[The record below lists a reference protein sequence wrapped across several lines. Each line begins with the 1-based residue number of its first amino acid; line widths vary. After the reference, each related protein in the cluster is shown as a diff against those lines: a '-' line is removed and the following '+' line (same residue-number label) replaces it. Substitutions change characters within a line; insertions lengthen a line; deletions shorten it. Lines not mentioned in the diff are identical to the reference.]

1 MATTKTTE
9 HIYTGNNSTTDYSVS
24 FEYLN
29 EADVK
34 VTLDHVA
41 TTAYSFVNATTLRFT
56 TAPGTGVAIRIYRDT
71 DVDAARFVFAS
82 GSALKAG
89 ELNENLDQLLYADQE
104 KASTDNIADQA
115 VTTAKIRDA
124 NVTTAK
130 LADAS
135 ITTAKLAD
143 GNVTTAKIAADA
155 VNGTKI
161 ADDSI
166 DSEHYVDGSIDTAHI
181 ADAQIT
187 TVKIADDAVTPAK
200 LANTA
205 VTAGSYTAA
214 DITVD
219 AQGRVTAASNGAIST
234 SEITDAA
241 VTTAKIANANV
252 TTDKIADGAVTT
264 AKIADAELIELST
277 MGGNTAAAL
286 ADLTQAEVQ
295 VLDGATLST
304 TELNIL
310 DGVTATTAEINQLDG
325 NTLKA
330 SSTDFT
336 SSSQFPSASEID
348 ARITAR
354 IDPIGGFEAI
364 ANEDSFPAT
373 APPAGT
379 VVSIAN
385 ANGLAVNGSGV
396 GAGTRAGGSDAVV
409 INGFPSNFNS
419 TSLDD
424 GIGLLVIATSTAH
437 TYDFHRVVAKNE
449 DVRQLSSDINDFKAR
464 YRIGSSNP
472 TTDNDAGALFFN
484 TGTNKMLVRNAAN
497 NAWQEVQTVGDF
509 FINTLSSASGTGGGS
524 ATFNGSAYRFTLSNA
539 PTTAQQLLVSINGVV
554 QKPNSG
560 TSQPSEGFALDG
572 GDIIL
577 AAAPATGSNAFFIT
591 IGSTVSIGA
600 PSSDTIINAMVKAD
614 AAIAGTKISPNF
626 GSQQLTTGGIQA
638 NENVTPTSGSG
649 VEIFKASAFSGQ
661 VQAYNRDSNAWMDFK
676 LKGNNLQFF
685 SNNAERLRIDSSGR
699 VLVGLTSSA
708 NRFHVKETNTNTV
721 VGVIESSATYSYQSL
736 QASGTT
742 AGAVRVGANANDFVV
757 NAGSAERLRIDSSGN
772 VGIGIAPTTHNLH
785 IHTGDSG
792 NNFIHLTNT
801 TTGSTAGDGAL
812 IGLDGD
818 ESLLISQKENNHI
831 AVHTNNSERMRIGS
845 DGKVYFGDF
854 SSVGAAGYI
863 DKATSGSFELDIVA
877 SRSTTTN
884 RDIRFFSRSNS
895 ESMRIDTSGRLL
907 VGTSSNFGDGSTGD
921 ALQVATT
928 AGGHLLLG
936 RNNSSVSANNTIGL
950 IRGYSYGGSA
960 WQETARISIQAD
972 GAHAS
977 GDKPGRLVF
986 STTADGASSPTERM
1000 RIDSSGR
1007 LLLGT
1012 TTEGSS
1018 NADDFTVANSGNGG
1032 ITIRTGTSSSG
1043 QIAFSDGT
1051 SGNDELRGQILY
1063 NHSSN
1068 YMRFQTDASERM
1080 RIDSSGNVGIGTTT
1094 PNAYSGYNT
1103 LTLNGTTSGE
1113 VDIEANGTLVGQ
1125 IYGASGV
1132 FSVDA
1137 RGASTDLRFRTNT
1150 TERLRIDSSG
1160 RVGIGETSMD
1170 GLLVIKG
1177 DSNASSMPSI
1187 RLKDGTDT
1195 REAWIS
1201 NTSGDLVL
1209 VNGGTDN
1216 VPHCKITLM
1225 DGNIIT
1231 FATANSEQMRIDAG
1245 GSVLFNTTS
1254 TVPGYGN
1261 TTLGAAF
1268 EDVGPN
1274 GVALFVSRSGG
1285 LAANFNRAQ
1294 DGDIVQF
1301 SSAGTIEGGISI
1313 SGSTVSYNGAHL
1325 SRWSQLA
1332 GNAERIE
1339 ILRGSVLS
1347 NIDEMCEW
1355 GEEDNEQLNRMKVS
1369 DVEGDVNVA
1378 GVFQAWDDDDDTYT
1392 NDFYCAMTGDFV
1404 IRIAQGT
1411 TVARGD
1417 LLMSAGDGTAKPQ
1430 DDDIVRSKTIAKVT
1444 STTVSTTYS
1453 DGSYCVPCVLMA
1465 C

>member
-24 FEYLN
+24 FEYLK

-472 TTDNDAGALFFN
+472 TTDNDAGDLFFN

-801 TTGSTAGDGAL
+801 ATGSTAGDGAL
-812 IGLDGD
+812 IGLDSD

-831 AVHTNNSERMRIGS
+831 AVHTNNTER
-845 DGKVYFGDF
+845 
-854 SSVGAAGYI
+854 
-863 DKATSGSFELDIVA
+863 L
-877 SRSTTTN
+877 
-884 RDIRFFSRSNS
+884 
-895 ESMRIDTSGRLL
+895 RIDSSGRLL
-907 VGTSSNFGDGSTGD
+907 AGTTSSS
-921 ALQVATT
+921 VAVRAVFQAT
-928 AGGHLLLG
+928 
-936 RNNSSVSANNTIGL
+936 S
-950 IRGYSYGGSA
+950 GGSGGGA
-960 WQETARISIQAD
+960 VLISRGTATPTVNQTLGEIYFAD
-972 GAHAS
+972 SGHAQSAVIAARRDS
-977 GDKPGRLVF
+977 GTWTSGSSQPTYLRFD
-986 STTADGASSPTERM
+986 TTADGASSPTERM
-1000 RIDSSGR
+1000 RIDSSGNIGMGVGVTDPQTTLHIENSNTHSSTYYLNTDAA
-1007 LLLGT
+1007 LLVH
-1012 TTEGSS
+1012 
-1018 NADDFTVANSGNGG
+1018 NAESGNGG
-1032 ITIRTGTSSSG
+1032 LSVIKLEGTAAFVYGSGSSTLR
-1043 QIAFSDGT
+1043 FSDRQ
-1051 SGNDELRGQILY
+1051 N
-1063 NHSSN
+1063 
-1068 YMRFQTDASERM
+1068 ERM
-1080 RIDSSGNVGIGTTT
+1080 RIDVSGHLMIGTTT
-1094 PNAYSGYNT
+1094 FNPGDNN
-1103 LTLNGTTSGE
+1103 
-1113 VDIEANGTLVGQ
+1113 
-1125 IYGASGV
+1125 
-1132 FSVDA
+1132 
-1137 RGASTDLRFRTNT
+1137 TNT
-1150 TERLRIDSSG
+1150 G
-1160 RVGIGETSMD
+1160 TSFSPTGKYFFSCAND
-1170 GLLVIKG
+1170 GGHINRN
-1177 DSNASSMPSI
+1177 SN
-1187 RLKDGTDT
+1187 
-1195 REAWIS
+1195 
-1201 NTSGDLVL
+1201 
-1209 VNGGTDN
+1209 
-1216 VPHCKITLM
+1216 
-1225 DGNIIT
+1225 
-1231 FATANSEQMRIDAG
+1231 
-1245 GSVLFNTTS
+1245 
-1254 TVPGYGN
+1254 GYILHARN
-1261 TTLGAAF
+1261 NKNH
-1268 EDVGPN
+1268 V
-1274 GVALFVSRSGG
+1274 
-1285 LAANFNRAQ
+1285 
-1294 DGDIVQF
+1294 
-1301 SSAGTIEGGISI
+1301 GGISVN
-1313 SGSTVSYNGAHL
+1313 SNSTAYNTSSDYRLKENVVDLNGAINRVKQFAPKRFNFI
-1325 SRWSQLA
+1325 SEPNQTVDGFLA
-1332 GNAERIE
+1332 HEAQTVVPEAVFGTHNEVDDDGNPVMQGIDQSKLVPLLTAALQEAIAKIE
-1339 ILRGSVLS
+1339 IL
-1347 NIDEMCEW
+1347 ET
-1355 GEEDNEQLNRMKVS
+1355 KVAAL
-1369 DVEGDVNVA
+1369 EA
-1378 GVFQAWDDDDDTYT
+1378 A
-1392 NDFYCAMTGDFV
+1392 A
-1404 IRIAQGT
+1404 
-1411 TVARGD
+1411 
-1417 LLMSAGDGTAKPQ
+1417 
-1430 DDDIVRSKTIAKVT
+1430 
-1444 STTVSTTYS
+1444 
-1453 DGSYCVPCVLMA
+1453 
-1465 C
+1465 